1 MSVVTADE
9 VREFIVS
16 HLANSFKEN
25 NLVERDITDDFD
37 LKDRGIIDSIGYLQL
52 IAAIEEH
59 FGIEIDFDDMNAENL
74 TVIGSMSRY
83 IGERA
88 ETR

>member
-1 MSVVTADE
+1 MSVVTAKE
-9 VREFIVS
+9 VRGFIVS

-25 NLVERDITDDFD
+25 NLAENGITDDFD

-52 IAAIEEH
+52 ISAIEEH
-59 FGIEIDFDDMNAENL
+59 FSIEIDFGDMDAENL

-83 IGERA
+83 IEERA
-88 ETR
+88 EKR

>member
-1 MSVVTADE
+1 MSVVTAEE
-9 VREFIVS
+9 VRGFIVS

-25 NLVERDITDDFD
+25 NLVEREITDDFD

-52 IAAIEEH
+52 ISAIEEH
-59 FGIEIDFDDMNAENL
+59 FGIEIDFGDMDAENL

-83 IGERA
+83 IEERA
-88 ETR
+88 EKR